1 MKDFTEGKIGK
12 QIMAFAMP
20 MLIGQLFQQLY
31 SFVDQII
38 VGRFL
43 GKEALAAVGASFP
56 IIFTLIA
63 LIVGIASG
71 GTVVISQFF
80 GAKNFEKVKRAI
92 DTLFIILAGAAVLLT
107 AIGITF
113 SEQIF
118 TLIQL
123 PPEILPQA
131 NTYLTIYISGLFVFF
146 GYNAIASVLRGMGDS
161 MTPLWF
167 LIIATVLNIGL
178 DLLFILVFKMG
189 VAGAAIATVISQGV
203 AFVVAVIYL
212 NKHHPVIK
220 FNIRDFSFDRE
231 IFRQS
236 IRIGLPTGLQQTFVA
251 VGMLALMG
259 IVNTFGTDVVAA
271 YTAAGRID
279 SLAVI
284 PSMIFSQ
291 ALSTFVGQN
300 IGANRI
306 ERVSSGMWKTMIM
319 SYAIALVMTLVI
331 IVLKKPLM
339 GMFTEDADVIRIG
352 GEYLTIVSSFYLFFT
367 TMFILNGV
375 MRGAGDTLVPMFFSL
390 FSLWIIRIPVAYFLS
405 RHIGEAG
412 IWWSIPVGWGAGM
425 VLQILYYRMGLWKR
439 KSVVRPEIL
448 AEDLPD

>member
-1 MKDFTEGKIGK
+1 
-12 QIMAFAMP
+12 MAFAMP
-20 MLIGQLFQQLY
+20 MLVGQLFQQLY

-63 LIVGIASG
+63 LVVGIASG
-71 GTVVISQFF
+71 GTIVISQFF
-80 GAKNFEKVKRAI
+80 GAKNFQKVKRAI
-92 DTLFIILAGAAVLLT
+92 DTLFIILAGAAVILT
-107 AIGITF
+107 VVGITF
-113 SEQIF
+113 SEQTF
-118 TLIQL
+118 RLIKL
-123 PPEILPQA
+123 PEEILPQA
-131 NTYLTIYISGLFVFF
+131 NTYLTIYLSGLVVFF
-146 GYNAIASVLRGMGDS
+146 GYNAIASILRGLGDS

-167 LIIATVLNIGL
+167 LILATLLNIGL
-178 DLLFILVFKMG
+178 DLLFILVFKWG
-189 VAGAAIATVISQGV
+189 VAGAAIATVIAQGV
-203 AFVVAVIYL
+203 AFIVAVIYL
-212 NKHHPVIK
+212 NNNHPLIK
-220 FNIRDFSFDRE
+220 FNIKEFAFDRD

-251 VGMLALMG
+251 IGMLALMG

-284 PSMIFSQ
+284 PAMIFAQ

-306 ERVSSGMWKTMIM
+306 ERVNTGMWRTMLM
-319 SYAIALVMTLVI
+319 SYAVAIAMTLVI
-331 IVLKKPLM
+331 ILLKNTLM
-339 GMFTEDADVIRIG
+339 GMFTDDPKVIAIG
-352 GEYLTIVSSFYLFFT
+352 GEYLTIVSSFYLLFT

-375 MRGAGDTLVPMFFSL
+375 MRGAGDTLIPMFFSL

-405 RHIGEAG
+405 GHIGEKG
-412 IWWSIPVGWGAGM
+412 IWWSIPVGWAAGM
-425 VLQILYYRMGLWKR
+425 ILQIIYYRMGTWKR
-439 KSVVRPEIL
+439 KSVVVQQQQVI
-448 AEDLPD
+448 AEELPD